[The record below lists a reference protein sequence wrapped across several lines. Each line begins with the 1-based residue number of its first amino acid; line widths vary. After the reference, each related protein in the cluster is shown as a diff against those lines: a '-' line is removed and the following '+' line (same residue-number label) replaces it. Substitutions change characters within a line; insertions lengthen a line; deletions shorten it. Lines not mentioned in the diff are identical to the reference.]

1 MSARTSTA
9 GPSPL
14 RRTPATPVPPMPAVT
29 AYPAPASHSA
39 AMPAVRCS
47 ANASSGWE
55 CRSLYSSSSV
65 MPELSGNG
73 PSIYPRIASVG
84 RAQRPVMGGVGG
96 PDPAGVGVELLVR
109 VEPVVAPVG
118 GGLAAQGAGR
128 FLRARGRDAVALG
141 PSDPNPDH
149 EHEHGDVNHRH
160 QHDDHGQIAVHFGLP
175 PCPAPSGRRQRVLLD
190 AVLGRRGRRLD
201 AGPAGDPP

>member
-1 MSARTSTA
+1 MSARTSTV

-55 CRSLYSSSSV
+55 CRSFYSSSSV
-65 MPELSGNG
+65 MSALSATAGG
-73 PSIYPRIASVG
+73 FPARIASVG
-84 RAQRPVMGGVGG
+84 RAQRPVVGRVGG
-96 PDPAGVGVELLVR
+96 PGPAAVRVELLIR

-118 GGLAAQGAGR
+118 GRLAAQGARCGG
-128 FLRARGRDAVALG
+128 LRVRGRDAVALG
-141 PSDPNPDH
+141 PPDPDPDH
-149 EHEHGDVNHRH
+149 EHEYGNVNYRH
-160 QHDDHGQIAVHFGLP
+160 QNDDHGQIAVHFGLP
-175 PCPAPSGRRQRVLLD
+175 SCPARSVPANRRAALD
-190 AVLGRRGRRLD
+190 AVLGGRRCRLD
-201 AGPAGDPP
+201 ARPA